1 MWEDSGME
9 TVFQRIVVPFDGSP
23 PSERAL
29 DLARRLAASTA
40 GSLLVM
46 TVFERDKL
54 AAECATSGM
63 GLELTS
69 ILDSARK
76 ASDDV
81 VARGAARCG
90 TLSVRTRVVE
100 GPIVDGILAAALE
113 WNGDLIVM
121 GSHGRSGIARLVLGS
136 VTEGVLRRASVPVL
150 AVRCPASA

>member
-1 MWEDSGME
+1 ME

-29 DLARRLAASTA
+29 DLACRLATSTA

-63 GLELTS
+63 GLELAS

-90 TLSVRTRVVE
+90 ALSVRTRVVE
-100 GPIVDGILAAALE
+100 GPIVDGILAATSE
-113 WNGDLIVM
+113 WTGDLIVM

-150 AVRCPASA
+150 AVRCPATAQPH